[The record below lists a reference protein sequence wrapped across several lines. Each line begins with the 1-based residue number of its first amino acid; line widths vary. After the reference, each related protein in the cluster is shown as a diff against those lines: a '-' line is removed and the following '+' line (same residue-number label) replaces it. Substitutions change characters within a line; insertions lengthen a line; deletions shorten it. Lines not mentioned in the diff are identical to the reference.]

1 MNSNTGFSPIDIGVF
16 IGYVV
21 FVVGFGLYKSR
32 VKKGEEK
39 SSRDYFLAGNTLP
52 WWAIGTSLIAA
63 NISAEQLIGMTG
75 SGFKIGLAIASYEW
89 MAAATLIVVGKFFV
103 PIFLEKKIYTMPEFL
118 YVRYDEKVRTIL
130 AVFWLFL
137 YVFVNLTSI
146 IHLGGLAIEQV
157 IGVNY
162 YYAIFAIAFFS
173 AIYTISGGLMA
184 IAWTDFIQVGFLV
197 AGGLITCYL
206 ALDFLSN
213 GQGFI
218 AGLATLHEKAP
229 HMFDMILHDS
239 HHSYKDLPG
248 ISVLI
253 GGMWIINLNYWGCN
267 QYITQRALAA
277 KSLAEAQRG
286 IMFAGYL
293 KLFMP
298 MIVVI
303 PGIAVFL
310 LHPELSHPDG
320 AYPYLL
326 NTFLV
331 PGVRGVAFA
340 ALVAAIVGSLSS
352 KTNSIATIFTMD
364 LYKSYI
370 NKGATDK
377 SLVLMGRITT
387 VVALIIAIMVA
398 PTLKSF
404 DQAFQFIQEFT
415 GLVSPG
421 IFVIFLFGL
430 FWKKANTKGALAV
443 AILTLPISGGLAYFA
458 HHIPF
463 IDRMGIVFL
472 ILSVV
477 MILISNQVNKNK
489 DRDDKAINITK
500 DLFKTETIFNIGA
513 LGIFVILGILY
524 YIFW

>member
-1 MNSNTGFSPIDIGVF
+1 MQFSPLDIGVF

-32 VKKGEEK
+32 TKKGEEK

-89 MAAATLIVVGKFFV
+89 MAAATLIIVGKFFI

-118 YVRYDEKVRTIL
+118 NVRYDERVRTIL

-162 YYAIFAIAFFS
+162 YYAIYAIAFFS

-184 IAWTDFIQVGFLV
+184 IAWTDFIQVSFLV

-206 ALDFLSN
+206 ALDFVSD
-213 GQGFI
+213 GQGFFT
-218 AGLATLHEKAP
+218 GLAMLKEKAP
-229 HMFDMILHDS
+229 HMFDMILHQS
-239 HHSYKDLPG
+239 HDSYKDLPG

-277 KSLAEAQRG
+277 KSLAEAQKG

-298 MIVVI
+298 IIVVV
-303 PGIAVFL
+303 PGIAVFV
-310 LHPELSHPDG
+310 LHPELAHPDG

-326 NTFLV
+326 NKFLV
-331 PGVRGVAFA
+331 PGVKGIAFA

-370 NKGATDK
+370 NKGASEK
-377 SLVLMGRITT
+377 SLVTMGRITT
-387 VVALIIAIMVA
+387 VVALVIAILVA
-398 PTLKSF
+398 PTLKGLG
-404 DQAFQFIQEFT
+404 QAFQFIQEFT

-430 FWKKANTKGALAV
+430 FWKKATTKAALWV
-443 AILTLPISGGLAYFA
+443 AIFTLPVSGSLAYFA
-458 HHIPF
+458 DNIPF

-472 ILSVV
+472 ALSLL
-477 MILISNQVNKNK
+477 MIIISLNVNKGK
-489 DRDDKAINITK
+489 ERDDKAINITPE
-500 DLFKTETIFNIGA
+500 LFKTDRTFNIGA
-513 LGIFVILGILY
+513 IGIFIALIVLY
-524 YIFW
+524 YTFW

>member
-1 MNSNTGFSPIDIGVF
+1 MQFSPLDIGVF

-32 VKKGEEK
+32 TKKGEEK

-89 MAAATLIVVGKFFV
+89 MAAATLIIVGKFFI

-118 YVRYDEKVRTIL
+118 NVRYDERVRTIL

-162 YYAIFAIAFFS
+162 YYAIYAIAFFS

-206 ALDFLSN
+206 ALDFVSD
-213 GQGFI
+213 GQGFFT
-218 AGLATLHEKAP
+218 GLAMLKEKAP
-229 HMFDMILHDS
+229 HMFDMILHQS
-239 HHSYKDLPG
+239 HDSYKDLPG

-277 KSLAEAQRG
+277 KSLAEAQKG

-298 MIVVI
+298 IIVVI
-303 PGIAVFL
+303 PGIAVFV
-310 LHPELSHPDG
+310 LHPELAHPDG

-326 NTFLV
+326 NKFLV
-331 PGVRGVAFA
+331 PGVKGIAFA

-370 NKGATDK
+370 NKGASET
-377 SLVLMGRITT
+377 SLVTMGRITT
-387 VVALIIAIMVA
+387 IVALVIAILVA
-398 PTLKSF
+398 PTLKNLG
-404 DQAFQFIQEFT
+404 QAFQFIQEFT

-430 FWKKANTKGALAV
+430 FWKKATTKAALLV
-443 AILTLPISGGLAYFA
+443 AICTLPVSGSLAFFA
-458 HHIPF
+458 ESIPF

-472 ILSVV
+472 LLSLL
-477 MILISNQVNKNK
+477 MIIVSLNVNKGK
-489 DRDDKAINITK
+489 DRDDKAINITPE
-500 DLFKTETIFNIGA
+500 LFKTNATFNIGA
-513 LGIFVILGILY
+513 IGIFIALAVLY

>member
-1 MNSNTGFSPIDIGVF
+1 MKQEFSTLDIGVF

-32 VKKGEEK
+32 TKKGEEK
-39 SSRDYFLAGNTLP
+39 NSRDYFLAGNTLP

-75 SGFKIGLAIASYEW
+75 SGFKMGLAIATYEW
-89 MAAATLIVVGKFFV
+89 MAAATLIIVGKFFV
-103 PIFLEKKIYTMPEFL
+103 PIFLQKKIYTMPEFL
-118 YVRYDEKVRTIL
+118 NVRYDERVRTIL
-130 AVFWLFL
+130 AIFWLFL

-162 YYAIFAIAFFS
+162 YYAIYAIAFFS

-206 ALDFLSN
+206 ALDFISD
-213 GQGFI
+213 GQGFFT
-218 AGLATLHEKAP
+218 GLAMLKEKAP
-229 HMFDMILHDS
+229 HMFDMILEET

-248 ISVLI
+248 ISVII

-277 KSLAEAQRG
+277 KSLAEAQKG

-293 KLFMP
+293 KIFMP

-303 PGIAVFL
+303 PGIAVFV
-310 LHPELSHPDG
+310 LHPELAQPDG

-326 NTFLV
+326 NKFLV

-364 LYKSYI
+364 LYKSYL
-370 NKGATDK
+370 NKSASEK

-387 VVALIIAIMVA
+387 VVALVVAILVA
-398 PTLKSF
+398 PTLKNF

-421 IFVIFLFGL
+421 IFVIFFFGL
-430 FWKKANTKGALAV
+430 FWKKANTKAALWV
-443 AILTLPISGGLAYFA
+443 AILTLPISGGLAFFA
-458 HHIPF
+458 EHIPF

-472 ILSVV
+472 LLSILMV
-477 MILISNQVNKNK
+477 MVSLNVNKGK
-489 DRDDKAINITK
+489 ERDDKAINITPE
-500 DLFKTETIFNIGA
+500 LFKTNKTFNIGA
-513 LGIFVILGILY
+513 MGIFIILIILY